1 MYSSMIIATTK
12 PPIARIK
19 MPTAHSMVTA
29 ERRRKL
35 VPPIWPTPARR
46 SLRAGAAFFL
56 LAAANGCAPM
66 PTTASVAIP
75 TVPPE
80 KARIWFYRDYE
91 PYAGKGRP
99 SVALNGTYA
108 GIAEL
113 GGAFYRDV
121 PPGRYLATVETY
133 GIDFNQVADFDLG
146 SGQEA
151 YVKIVSSPSWF
162 GYNDGDKH
170 VFERPTYYAW

>member
-1 MYSSMIIATTK
+1 
-12 PPIARIK
+12 
-19 MPTAHSMVTA
+19 MPA

-35 VPPIWPTPARR
+35 VPPICSAPPRQ
-46 SLRAGAAFFL
+46 SLRAGAAFIL
-56 LAAANGCAPM
+56 LAAANGCAAPV
-66 PTTASVAIP
+66 PPTASVAIP
-75 TVPPE
+75 PVPPGE
-80 KARIWFYRDYE
+80 ARIWFYRDYE
-91 PYAGKGRP
+91 PYADRGRP

-133 GIDFNQVADFDLG
+133 GIDFNQVANFDIA

-151 YVKIVSSPSWF
+151 YVRIVSNPSW
-162 GYNDGDKH
+162 YQDGDRRT
-170 VFERPTYYAW
+170 FQRPTYYAWLIPSDAAHADVAHLSFYGGS